1 MIKLIRYTIYIFLIA
16 ALLNG
21 CGDIKKGMSGKKIN
35 KGEEF
40 LIDKKNPLVLPP
52 EFNEL
57 PIPKNT
63 GQSRKIS
70 ESTEE
75 DIKKILE
82 IKSSSEKKDSKS
94 VGIDNTEQ
102 FILKSIK

>member
-1 MIKLIRYTIYIFLIA
+1 MIKLIRYTIYIFLSVTF
-16 ALLNG
+16 LNG
-21 CGDIKKGMSGKKIN
+21 CGDIRKGMSGKKIN

-63 GQSRKIS
+63 GQSREINKN
-70 ESTEE
+70 TDE
-75 DIKKILE
+75 DIKKILD
-82 IKSSSEKKDSKS
+82 INSSSDKKDSKS
-94 VGIDNTEQ
+94 ASNDNIEQ
-102 FILKSIK
+102 SILKKIK